1 MDNFLQIFL
10 AVTGGGGLGF
20 FLNYLISKRQTD
32 QSEFEIL
39 LKVWKEER
47 DELKTERKEL
57 IQREKDNSKEIAE
70 LRDELAKLKSKMIL
84 LESAHFDL
92 PLAQC
97 VKDLDGHIILINNEF
112 DRLFL
117 APINKT
123 AKDCIGTNGSH
134 LWGLENTKAY
144 RGEELKIIA
153 TKQAKH
159 LIEDG
164 IDINGDPTK
173 WSTFRYPIF
182 LGEKVIATGLL
193 ALDRIIE
200 NYPPNEN

>member
-20 FLNYLISKRQTD
+20 FLNYLISRRQTD

-47 DELKTERKEL
+47 DELKLERKEL
-57 IQREKDNSKEIAE
+57 IERERSNSAEILELKEE
-70 LRDELAKLKSKMIL
+70 LSKLKSKMVL

-97 VKDLDGHIILINNEF
+97 VKDLDGTIILINNEF
-112 DRLFL
+112 DKLFL
-117 APINKT
+117 APYGQTSNS
-123 AKDCIGTNGSH
+123 CVGTNGAH
-134 LWGLENTKAY
+134 IWGIENTKKY
-144 RGEELKIIA
+144 RKAELEVIIHKA
-153 TKQAKH
+153 AKH
-159 LIEDG
+159 FIEEG
-164 IDINGDPTK
+164 NDIEGNPTK

-182 LGEKVIATGLL
+182 LGEKIIATGLL
-193 ALDRIIE
+193 ALDRLI
-200 NYPPNEN
+200 PTHNED

>member
-39 LKVWKEER
+39 LRVWKDEREELKLER
-47 DELKTERKEL
+47 KELLERERSNSIEISELKTEL
-57 IQREKDNSKEIAE
+57 S
-70 LRDELAKLKSKMIL
+70 KLKSKMVL

-97 VKDLDGHIILINNEF
+97 VKDLDGTFILINNEF

-117 APINKT
+117 APHGKT
-123 AKDCIGTNGSH
+123 PQDCIGKDGALIWGS
-134 LWGLENTKAY
+134 EIVKEARQVEIDVISN
-144 RGEELKIIA
+144 RS
-153 TKQAKH
+153 AKH
-159 LIEDG
+159 SIETTYDLKG
-164 IDINGDPTK
+164 SPIK

-182 LGEKVIATGLL
+182 LGEKPIATGLL
-193 ALDRIIE
+193 VLDKVLE
-200 NYPPNEN
+200 NEH

>member
-1 MDNFLQIFL
+1 MNNFLQIFL

-47 DELKTERKEL
+47 GELKAERKEL
-57 IQREKDNSKEIAE
+57 IERERINRAEIIELKEE
-70 LRDELAKLKSKMIL
+70 LSKLKSKMVL

-92 PLAQC
+92 PQAQC
-97 VKDLDGHIILINNEF
+97 VKDLDGTIILINSEF
-112 DRLFL
+112 DKLFL
-117 APINKT
+117 TPYGQNSNT
-123 AKDCIGTNGSH
+123 CVGTNGSH
-134 LWGLENTKAY
+134 IWGVPNTQKYRKAELEV
-144 RGEELKIIA
+144 IA
-153 TKQAKH
+153 TKSPKH
-159 LIEDG
+159 FIEEGMKEDG
-164 IDINGDPTK
+164 VPTK

-193 ALDRIIE
+193 VLDKLITPIE
-200 NYPPNEN
+200 N

>member
-20 FLNYLISKRQTD
+20 FLNYLISRRQTD

-47 DELKTERKEL
+47 DELKVERKEL
-57 IQREKDNSKEIAE
+57 IERERSNSAEILELKED
-70 LRDELAKLKSKMIL
+70 LSKLKSKMVL

-97 VKDLDGHIILINNEF
+97 VKDLDGTIILINNEF
-112 DRLFL
+112 DKLFL
-117 APINKT
+117 APYDQTSNS
-123 AKDCIGTNGSH
+123 CVGTNGSH
-134 LWGLENTKAY
+134 IWGVENTKKY
-144 RGEELKIIA
+144 RKAELEVIIHKAPKHFIEEGNDL
-153 TKQAKH
+153 
-159 LIEDG
+159 DG
-164 IDINGDPTK
+164 NPTK

-182 LGEKVIATGLL
+182 LGEKIIATGLL
-193 ALDRIIE
+193 ALDRLI
-200 NYPPNEN
+200 PTHNED